1 MFQSCDELLH
11 ALVHYTQH
19 SRRVRDGFEFFFQF
33 FCARNG
39 HCIDGRPTTRLFACF
54 RAGEGWRV
62 RIPVPCIHEYARGH
76 EYASDRTSNDVTSQL
91 TVRVGSRI
99 RTPPTKY
106 KSRSN
111 RWQHGALCEQ
121 DGLRKTLPVKL
132 AVVSAHLLCVFLVRC
147 NQIRDTTVVT
157 GLKDASETI
166 RRYAYIK

>member
-1 MFQSCDELLH
+1 MSSLFFQMLSPWEKWTAICSKAVMSFLMLLF
-11 ALVHYTQH
+11 ATLNMPAE
-19 SRRVRDGFEFFFQF
+19 FEMGSSFFFPY

-39 HCIDGRPTTRLFACF
+39 HCIDGRPTTRFFACF

-62 RIPVPCIHEYARGH
+62 RIPVPCIHEYASGH

-91 TVRVGSRI
+91 TVRVGSCI

-106 KSRSN
+106 KSGSN

-132 AVVSAHLLCVFLVRC
+132 AVVSADLLCVFFGEM
-147 NQIRDTTVVT
+147 QPDP
-157 GLKDASETI
+157 
-166 RRYAYIK
+166 

>member
-1 MFQSCDELLH
+1 MLLFTTLNIPAEFEMGSSCFFRIFVPGMDTVLM
-11 ALVHYTQH
+11 AVPQLVS
-19 SRRVRDGFEFFFQF
+19 SRVFVQVKVGEFAFQF
-33 FCARNG
+33 
-39 HCIDGRPTTRLFACF
+39 
-54 RAGEGWRV
+54 RA
-62 RIPVPCIHEYARGH
+62 Y
-76 EYASDRTSNDVTSQL
+76 TSMQVITSMQVLELPMTFTSQL

-106 KSRSN
+106 KSGSN

-132 AVVSAHLLCVFLVRC
+132 AVVSVDLLCVFLVRC

-157 GLKDASETI
+157 GLKDASDTI